1 MATKVDCESYFSVFH
16 PMRDLNENMSNNWSL
31 YYEDKTFDGQVY
43 HDRELRPTNGYSGY
57 HKEMLRKTML
67 EHEAIFRRQVYELHR
82 LYKIQRDLMDELIG
96 KQLGR
101 SVPACTYQT
110 TMTGTDEKRTPLN
123 FLKQENLQCSSVR
136 NEARGS
142 LNDDRMFNCNSNKIP
157 KKMFDLHLPADVYIE
172 CEDADKTENGTVSTS
187 LSRSPDPLNIICSEP
202 EKAVQL
208 TLATGEN
215 SSSRQGSLQSDKC
228 PRHYLSI
235 HRLADLNEPSED
247 LHGEIPEISYFSHF
261 DVIKTHSAET
271 GGPLEIKPNKCL
283 LHMDFFTARERDE
296 LTSTKLSHRDK
307 QKVKQKGS
315 LLYNDACQS
324 QAVGDLSSALSSEKT
339 PLSFE
344 PIQLKLKKSHGIYLD
359 DLEKTDTRLMERETK
374 LVEMSG
380 RSPQLVKSVLHSEV
394 PAHKLTDHLTASAP
408 ISSQRKRVNSISH
421 IPIAVQALPCFER
434 SALIKAQGKRTRA
447 IIQNSG
453 TACEELQ
460 MNDSVRFDRQSGNK
474 SCPNGQN
481 LESNSSM
488 HLRYPPFTLE
498 KQEISMKCNASINEN
513 SGNLDMQKH
522 LKNSKCTDLQF
533 MNGVNW
539 NQHVSNEPRN
549 GFITL
554 LGDLGKYAEASK
566 GLHLPRTNPVST
578 ESVGKNELASHMS
591 VGFPENNQPLMS
603 NYDNLVPNA
612 RKEDRTKGSS
622 LSVRQLSLSSLHV
635 KDSIVERS
643 GTSVEP
649 NGAFLGFPFQRDHGL
664 HSFLYQEQYLA
675 GDTKSSGR
683 GKNAKATNVA
693 FWNDINLNS
702 MVPMD
707 ENDPICGDEN
717 SPSSHSLLC
726 ITPEVYGIDL
736 EAPADGWKEDR
747 IFSRSEIMGKMRNKT
762 IDVSLNTKYGLG
774 DSGFS
779 HDTTLRVA
787 AESIVSLSLDAC
799 SQADDITCSSL
810 VPSSC
815 VSLQWFAE
823 VATSNAENIGVP
835 KFGGGDGLEPLYD
848 NGLDLF
854 EAMTLNLEEMKADE
868 YMCKHRE
875 QENWKDADSHSAALL
890 LTMSR
895 RGKLRKRRQRK
906 DFQKDIL
913 PGLATLSRHEV
924 NEDLQSLGGL
934 MRESG
939 KSWQKASAMRG
950 RGRNKSSCQTR
961 GRRRP
966 RSLAVTVSE
975 ILVSPPA
982 PQPTHTETEITERS
996 IMLWGRT
1003 TRRCSRQRN
1012 QVGNFSATQI

>member
-187 LSRSPDPLNIICSEP
+187 LS
-202 EKAVQL
+202 
-208 TLATGEN
+208 
-215 SSSRQGSLQSDKC
+215 
-228 PRHYLSI
+228 
-235 HRLADLNEPSED
+235 
-247 LHGEIPEISYFSHF
+247 
-261 DVIKTHSAET
+261 
-271 GGPLEIKPNKCL
+271 
-283 LHMDFFTARERDE
+283 
-296 LTSTKLSHRDK
+296 
-307 QKVKQKGS
+307 
-315 LLYNDACQS
+315 QS

>member
-82 LYKIQRDLMDELIG
+82 LYKIQRGLMDELIG
-96 KQLGR
+96 KQLCR

-142 LNDDRMFNCNSNKIP
+142 LNDDRLFNCNSNKIP

-208 TLATGEN
+208 TLATG
-215 SSSRQGSLQSDKC
+215 
-228 PRHYLSI
+228 
-235 HRLADLNEPSED
+235 
-247 LHGEIPEISYFSHF
+247 
-261 DVIKTHSAET
+261 
-271 GGPLEIKPNKCL
+271 
-283 LHMDFFTARERDE
+283 
-296 LTSTKLSHRDK
+296 
-307 QKVKQKGS
+307 
-315 LLYNDACQS
+315 QS
-324 QAVGDLSSALSSEKT
+324 QAVGDLSSAPSSEKI

-344 PIQLKLKKSHGIYLD
+344 PIQLKLKKSHGIHLD
-359 DLEKTDTRLMERETK
+359 DQEKTDTRLMERETK

-394 PAHKLTDHLTASAP
+394 PDHKLTDHLTASAP

-453 TACEELQ
+453 SACEELQ
-460 MNDSVRFDRQSGNK
+460 MNDNIRFDRQSGNK

-522 LKNSKCTDLQF
+522 LKNSKCTDLQS

-554 LGDLGKYAEASK
+554 LGELGKYAEASK

-578 ESVGKNELASHMS
+578 ESVGKNELASHMN

-603 NYDNLVPNA
+603 NYDNLVPKCA

-675 GDTKSSGR
+675 GHTKSSVR

-747 IFSRSEIMGKMRNKT
+747 IFSRSEIIGKMHNKT
-762 IDVSLNTKYGLG
+762 IDVSLSTKYGLG

-799 SQADDITCSSL
+799 SQADDNMTCSSL

-835 KFGGGDGLEPLYD
+835 KFGGGDGLEPLYN
-848 NGLDLF
+848 NGLDIF

-895 RGKLRKRRQRK
+895 RGKARKRRQRK

-1012 QVGNFSATQI
+1012 QAGNFSATQI